1 MGSVLFLCTG
11 NAARSVMAGVALAAL
26 RPDLSIETAGTLCID
41 GMPPSW
47 RTRAA
52 IEAVGLTVP
61 RHISKQVTRAHLDG
75 AGVVIGV
82 APEHVNWVRRNH
94 GHAAARTTTLKHA
107 AGALEPRGAALA
119 PRVER
124 LELAERVL
132 VDHEEIVDP
141 GGGDVEDFIACAR
154 EVVELVTLLST
165 RL

>member
-1 MGSVLFLCTG
+1 MSSVLFLCAG

-26 RPDLSIETAGTLCID
+26 RPDLTVETAGTLCID

-52 IEAVGLTVP
+52 LDAVGLTVP
-61 RHISKQVTRAHLDG
+61 RHVSRQVTRAHLDRAAVVLG
-75 AGVVIGV
+75 A
-82 APEHVNWVRRNH
+82 APEHVNWVRRNQA
-94 GHAAARTTTLKHA
+94 HASARTTTLKHA

-119 PRVER
+119 PRVQR
-124 LELAERVL
+124 LRLAERVV

-141 GGGDVEDFIACAR
+141 GGGEVEDFIACAR
-154 EVVELVTLLST
+154 EVVELVTRLST

>member
-26 RPDLSIETAGTLCID
+26 RPDLTIETAGTLCID

-52 IEAVGLTVP
+52 IEAVGLTMP

-107 AGALEPRGAALA
+107 AGALEPR
-119 PRVER
+119 VER

-141 GGGDVEDFIACAR
+141 GGGEVEDFIACAR
-154 EVVELVTLLST
+154 EVVELVTRLST